1 VATGSPLDRLD
12 PGRFPFEPFDPE
24 RAPDPVEEDHVHRL
38 AARAAM
44 VGADSYRLTR
54 AALRREEGILR
65 IGNRFVPISRYRE
78 IGFVAVGR
86 ASVSQALAVVQELG
100 DAVTQGFVVGP
111 LPLPTEVP
119 FRWLERPCE
128 GAGNAAAPEAAAA
141 VRELAEG
148 LGPNDLL
155 LVLLS
160 AGALGYLALPPTG
173 ETLASW
179 RDRLEKDRRA
189 GASGQELDAIARVTG
204 WGPIAGRLAEGLTC
218 EVATLLVD
226 RGSGP
231 RLLAG
236 GPTIPIAPTE
246 RTGVRAILQRLGRSE
261 DLDAA
266 SRAGLAPD
274 ASRPI
279 SLSENVHRPV
289 VIVEP
294 ADALREGSDALGE
307 KRWICRLAE
316 LENRLP
322 PGAAADRFLA
332 RTDAILAE
340 LGDAPFLRESR
351 GLAVFGPLTFDLAEG
366 VDERPAVTEFLA
378 RTAASLRRREMT
390 VAAVA
395 TGGGPRGAGLPAGG
409 VVGSKGGPT
418 IRAIRMRQGI
428 TDVGIL
434 ATAALP
440 RHRAQ

>member
-12 PGRFPFEPFDPE
+12 PGRFPFDPFDPE
-24 RAPDPVEEDHVHRL
+24 RAPDPIEEDHVHRL
-38 AARAAM
+38 AVRAAM

-54 AALRREEGILR
+54 AALRRDEEILR
-65 IGNRFVPISRYRE
+65 IGNRFVPLAKFRE

-86 ASVSQALAVVQELG
+86 ASVSQALAVVHALG

-111 LPLPTEVP
+111 VPLPTEVP
-119 FRWLERPCE
+119 FRWLEKPCE
-128 GAGNAAAPEAAAA
+128 GPGSPVAAEAGAA

-148 LGPNDLL
+148 LGPRDLL

-160 AGALGYLALPPTG
+160 AGALGYLAQPPPG
-173 ETLASW
+173 DSPSSW
-179 RDRLEKDRRA
+179 RERLEGDRRA

-204 WGPIAGRLAEGLTC
+204 TGPIAGRLGAGLQC
-218 EVATLLVD
+218 EVATFVVD

-231 RLLAG
+231 ALLGG
-236 GPTIPIAPTE
+236 GPTIPVAPAE
-246 RTGVRAILQRLGRSE
+246 RTAVRAVLDRLGRGT
-261 DLDAA
+261 DLAA
-266 SRAGLAPD
+266 PARGGLAPD
-274 ASRPI
+274 PSQPLALP
-279 SLSENVHRPV
+279 ENVHRPV

-294 ADALREGSDALGE
+294 ADALREGSDALSE

-322 PGAAADRFLA
+322 PSAAADRFLE
-332 RTDAILAE
+332 RTDAMVAE
-340 LGDAPFLRESR
+340 IGDATFLQESR
-351 GLAVFGPLTFDLAEG
+351 GLVVFGPLTFDLPEG
-366 VDERPAVTEFLA
+366 VDERPALTEFLA
-378 RTAASLRRREMT
+378 RIAGLLRRREMT

-395 TGGGPRGAGLPAGG
+395 TGGGPRSEALPPGG
-409 VVGSKGGPT
+409 VVGSSGGAT

-440 RHRAQ
+440 RQRAR